1 MVKAIVI
8 GGTTSGVGK
17 TTIAVGLTAALKRR
31 GMKVQTFKV
40 GPDYID
46 PSHLS
51 SASGAPCRNLDTWL
65 LPKDAVVELFHR
77 ATAGADVAIIEGVM
91 GLFDGHSPDNDVGST
106 AELAKLLNAPVALV
120 ADASKVARSI
130 AATVLGFKMFDPKLT
145 ISGVILNGVSGE
157 GHLRFVKSPVEE
169 ASHIPVFGY
178 MSIQDD
184 LKMPERHLG
193 LVPTSEKGISKEFLA
208 KLSNAIEQTIDVD
221 QLLRSATVISAPSD
235 TNSKLFP
242 QEDTRNRI
250 RIAIAH
256 DKAFSF
262 YYEDGLDLLSA
273 WGAELVPFSPLEDTT
288 LPNGVAGVYIGGG
301 FPEMFAKELSDN
313 EPMKASLRAAAMRD
327 IPIYAECGGLMYLGN
342 RLTDFEGGEYIMAG
356 LVPSS
361 SLMSRSHLSIGYRTL
376 EALSDGPL
384 LKKGEAVRGHEFHW
398 STLDT
403 EPSNEHAAYV
413 VQEHSGRL
421 EGFRSGSVLASYIH
435 LHMGSRADLASNF
448 VDACRKWEDKC

>member
-51 SASGAPCRNLDTWL
+51 SASDSPCRNLDTWL

-77 ATAGADVAIIEGVM
+77 ATADADVAIIEGVM
-91 GLFDGHSPDNDVGST
+91 GLFDGHSPDNDIGST

-193 LVPTSEKGISKEFLA
+193 LVPTSP
-208 KLSNAIEQTIDVD
+208 
-221 QLLRSATVISAPSD
+221 VIWE
-235 TNSKLFP
+235 N
-242 QEDTRNRI
+242 
-250 RIAIAH
+250 
-256 DKAFSF
+256 
-262 YYEDGLDLLSA
+262 
-273 WGAELVPFSPLEDTT
+273 
-288 LPNGVAGVYIGGG
+288 
-301 FPEMFAKELSDN
+301 
-313 EPMKASLRAAAMRD
+313 
-327 IPIYAECGGLMYLGN
+327 
-342 RLTDFEGGEYIMAG
+342 MAG
-356 LVPSS
+356 SAAIS
-361 SLMSRSHLSIGYRTL
+361 TFCRWEATL
-376 EALSDGPL
+376 RE
-384 LKKGEAVRGHEFHW
+384 
-398 STLDT
+398 
-403 EPSNEHAAYV
+403 
-413 VQEHSGRL
+413 
-421 EGFRSGSVLASYIH
+421 
-435 LHMGSRADLASNF
+435 
-448 VDACRKWEDKC
+448 